1 MQISNA
7 NMQINLNT
15 SASQHATTK
24 HAKYYLP
31 VIVTKSR
38 D

>member
-1 MQISNA
+1 MQISKA

-15 SASQHATTK
+15 ASQHATTK
-24 HAKYYLP
+24 HAKHYVP
-31 VIVTKSR
+31 VIVTKCR